1 MYVVGISIRIC
12 NITGK
17 QFDLELGLLYVPQSI
32 LQEQEIQHVVIQ
44 QYKLDV
50 DSGLRG
56 FWPQYVREIYH
67 FGSVL
72 YRSYKYARPYAVQK
86 IIENC

>member
-1 MYVVGISIRIC
+1 MRVTKALAGEENGFFNACMYVVGISIRIC

-56 FWPQYVREIYH
+56 FWPQYVRES
-67 FGSVL
+67 FW
-72 YRSYKYARPYAVQK
+72 
-86 IIENC
+86 